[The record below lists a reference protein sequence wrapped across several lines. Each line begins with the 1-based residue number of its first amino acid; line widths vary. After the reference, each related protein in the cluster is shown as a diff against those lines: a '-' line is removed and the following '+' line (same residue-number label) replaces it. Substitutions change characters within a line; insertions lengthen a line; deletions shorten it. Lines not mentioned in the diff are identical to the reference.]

1 MPLAMSESSP
11 HLQTRTVLTKEQA
24 IEIFGYKQKI
34 GEQSVTATSN
44 ELASKYNVNSKTIR
58 DIWSG
63 RSWFEAT
70 LPLWPEVAISSFKPI
85 NLILLKVI
93 AIPHSKEA
101 QKIFM
106 TLFYKNTSDKHNFA
120 RTYFTRIF
128 RYFYFN

>member
-1 MPLAMSESSP
+1 MGEPNSQFRSRS
-11 HLQTRTVLTKEQA
+11 VLTKEQA
-24 IEIFGYKQKI
+24 IEIFEYKKKR
-34 GEQSVTATSN
+34 GDQSVTATSN

-93 AIPHSKEA
+93 AIPHSTEA